1 MATRSFIGKRNDDG
15 TITGVYCHWDG
26 YPEWN
31 GRMLVENYNSFWDV
45 VKLINLGGI
54 SSLREHA
61 EPPTGK
67 HHTFENPLDGV
78 TIAYTRDR
86 GEYWGWNAPRNYKD
100 VDDVVDHH
108 SDIEW
113 IYVYEPCADGYLW
126 VCGPVRVRVLHVGE
140 DDDYFAYADI
150 LRPVTDVLAQRSL
163 YRGSE

>member
-31 GRMLVENYNSFWDV
+31 GKMLVENYNTFWDV
-45 VKLINLGGI
+45 VKLINLGSI
-54 SSLREHA
+54 SSLRERGA
-61 EPPTGK
+61 PPTGK
-67 HHTFENPLDGV
+67 YHTFDNPREGV

-100 VDDVVDHH
+100 VDEIADHY

-113 IYVYEPCADGYLW
+113 IYVYDPCADGYRW
-126 VCGPVRVRVLHVGE
+126 MCSKVRVRVLHISGG
-140 DDDYFAYADI
+140 DDEYFTYADT
-150 LRPVTDVLAQRSL
+150 LRPVTDVLAEL
-163 YRGSE
+163 GVELE